1 MESRPI
7 SKKLRKSSSEVECDK
22 KYEMEFYQ
30 HLPDIVW
37 CKIFSFLENESKF
50 GMALTGN
57 RMNDLIK
64 SYPSIYKTFK
74 LTVKGSAVN
83 IPPLTRPI
91 STVIFCR
98 FDLSTASDFS
108 NSVFEFFKTNGKFIR
123 KFFCESIV
131 VTQEGFCK
139 ILNELPNLEHFSFHA
154 GITNDENN
162 PLFDLMNFQFK
173 YKFSKLKSLYLNL
186 INLGAN
192 LPVQFL
198 EVLFGNSK
206 KITTLGVNSYLS
218 KLIYNKP
225 NLERLLI
232 KIYGDFSMDTPAE
245 DYEISTKL
253 KELIVSYGA
262 RQDAEFPLNQ
272 YIENLETFIKCQY
285 KIEKFSFKTFRYDRN
300 DILFDNIVKHV
311 IGLKTLKKYANCN
324 IIPNMNFFKANSSVE
339 ELEIHC
345 SNSNIILPFYPNL
358 KKVLFLSA
366 FDHNILNNLKNLE
379 ELRIGIEII
388 PDEPDLTEYEKIDLK
403 KLSKLE
409 IYGCDDLLHDDSQD
423 YSYFYEIAIKIL
435 QNHENIID
443 FLWGF
448 PLVVTEFTIE
458 QQKNLLSYTKK
469 LKRYSCH
476 PVFPQI
482 NTEEISKYLDI
493 FVDGLKELET
503 LFFYL
508 GESSSDDRKKVIKIA
523 HEYFNARKTS
533 IKFEYSMEGYIV
545 NETDPDCTK
554 IADFDIEESS

>member
-1 MESRPI
+1 
-7 SKKLRKSSSEVECDK
+7 
-22 KYEMEFYQ
+22 
-30 HLPDIVW
+30 
-37 CKIFSFLENESKF
+37 
-50 GMALTGN
+50 
-57 RMNDLIK
+57 
-64 SYPSIYKTFK
+64 
-74 LTVKGSAVN
+74 
-83 IPPLTRPI
+83 
-91 STVIFCR
+91 
-98 FDLSTASDFS
+98 
-108 NSVFEFFKTNGKFIR
+108 
-123 KFFCESIV
+123 
-131 VTQEGFCK
+131 
-139 ILNELPNLEHFSFHA
+139 
-154 GITNDENN
+154 
-162 PLFDLMNFQFK
+162 
-173 YKFSKLKSLYLNL
+173 
-186 INLGAN
+186 
-192 LPVQFL
+192 
-198 EVLFGNSK
+198 
-206 KITTLGVNSYLS
+206 
-218 KLIYNKP
+218 
-225 NLERLLI
+225 
-232 KIYGDFSMDTPAE
+232 
-245 DYEISTKL
+245 
-253 KELIVSYGA
+253 
-262 RQDAEFPLNQ
+262 
-272 YIENLETFIKCQY
+272 
-285 KIEKFSFKTFRYDRN
+285 
-300 DILFDNIVKHV
+300 
-311 IGLKTLKKYANCN
+311 
-324 IIPNMNFFKANSSVE
+324 MNFFKANSSVE

-358 KKVLFLSA
+358 KKVFFQSA

-476 PVFPQI
+476 PVFPQL

-493 FVDGLKELET
+493 FVDGLKKLET

-508 GESSSDDRKKVIKIA
+508 GESSSDDRKKVIEIA